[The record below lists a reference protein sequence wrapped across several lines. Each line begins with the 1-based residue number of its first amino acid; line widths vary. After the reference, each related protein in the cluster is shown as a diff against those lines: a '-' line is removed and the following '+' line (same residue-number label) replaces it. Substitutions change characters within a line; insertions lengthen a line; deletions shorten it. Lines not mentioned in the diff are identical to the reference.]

1 MSAVEENIIVD
12 TNTATKTEVP
22 VGHRIFVGNLAYNV
36 DNEKLKELFG
46 ECGTMYYFFKRDG
59 CCLE

>member
-12 TNTATKTEVP
+12 TDAVTKTEVP
-22 VGHRIFVGNLAYNV
+22 IGHRIFVGNLAYNV

-46 ECGTMYYFFKRDG
+46 ECGTMY
-59 CCLE
+59 